1 MNLPAVLFA
10 GRDAKRAKTYVA
22 SKPWLHIY
30 KRMCCTGV
38 FYLRPAVELVRV
50 AVLPPAE
57 RVAELAPAER
67 VEVAALEV
75 RVGVL
80 APIERVAALEVRI
93 LVLDVRVAALDVRVV
108 TLGVTVRLTD
118 VLVVLVV
125 RVLDTLRPAV
135 ADVRVAV
142 VPVVRI
148 AVFPLL
154 TDVPALTVERVPK
167 LRPCVGVSPIR

>member
-1 MNLPAVLFA
+1 
-10 GRDAKRAKTYVA
+10 
-22 SKPWLHIY
+22 
-30 KRMCCTGV
+30 MCCTGV
-38 FYLRPAVELVRV
+38 FYLRPAVERVRV
-50 AVLPPAE
+50 AVLPPTE
-57 RVAELAPAER
+57 RVAELAPTER

-80 APIERVAALEVRI
+80 APIERVAALEVR
-93 LVLDVRVAALDVRVV
+93 VAAFGVRVAALDVRVV
-108 TLGVTVRLTD
+108 TLGVRVVTLGVTVRFTD

-142 VPVVRI
+142 VPVARI

-154 TDVPALTVERVPK
+154 TDVPAFAVERVPK
-167 LRPCVGVSPIR
+167 LRPCVEVSPIR

>member
-1 MNLPAVLFA
+1 
-10 GRDAKRAKTYVA
+10 
-22 SKPWLHIY
+22 
-30 KRMCCTGV
+30 MCCTDV

-50 AVLPPAE
+50 AELAPVE
-57 RVAELAPAER
+57 RVA
-67 VEVAALEV
+67 VAALEV
-75 RVGVL
+75 RVAVLVPIERVAVL
-80 APIERVAALEVRI
+80 APIERVAALEVR
-93 LVLDVRVAALDVRVV
+93 VVA
-108 TLGVTVRLTD
+108 LGVTVRFTD

-148 AVFPLL
+148 AVLPLL

-167 LRPCVGVSPIR
+167 SRPCAGVSPIR